1 MSPPSSRANTW
12 CRLKNDV
19 VASTV
24 LALSAPS
31 LALASMLTHVTEF
44 GSTPTFFARAVA
56 RGIADLLA
64 GEIVDAAD
72 AGTLEPIESLRRV
85 SVDVHHAHG
94 VEALAAEEQHA
105 RHVGKAELGLT
116 GAYLLRRSRRAAPG
130 LEVDVEA
137 GLFVETHLLGVE
149 IRRVIAAGDP
159 VEREGEPL
167 RRGLRCAERNE
178 RRERGFRDDVHTG
191 LQKSGLRIGARRS
204 PRAAGVIT
212 SVSFAMQSGH
222 ARETSP

>member
-1 MSPPSSRANTW
+1 ETA
-12 CRLKNDV
+12 DGG
-19 VASTV
+19 A
-24 LALSAPS
+24 AG
-31 LALASMLTHVTEF
+31 ALARMAPVW
-44 GSTPTFFARAVA
+44 RVAVA
-56 RGIADLLA
+56 FHRPQGP
-64 GEIVDAAD
+64 
-72 AGTLEPIESLRRV
+72 EP
-85 SVDVHHAHG
+85 
-94 VEALAAEEQHA
+94 LAAEEQHA

-130 LEVDVEA
+130 LEVDVEP
-137 GLFVETHLLGVE
+137 GLFVEAHLLGIE

-159 VEREGEPL
+159 VEREGELL

-204 PRAAGVIT
+204 PRAANVIT
-212 SVSFAMQSGH
+212 SMSFATQSAD